1 MKTIGKKLRT
11 LLECILVVVVGGLL
25 IALINRIPED
35 DSPKVKNIIFLIGDG
50 MGISHITATM
60 IEQDYAP
67 LALERAEYIGLQK
80 TYSANNLI
88 TDSAAAGTALSTGSK
103 TYNGAIG
110 VDLTKKSVENIR
122 EVAEKLGMATGVVAT
137 YAVTHATPASFVGH
151 VENRNDQ
158 ETIAEQFIYSD
169 IDVFFGGGWRYFAD
183 RKDDRYLIDSLTE
196 HDYVVGT
203 NFNDIEYLREGKA
216 AVMVAEKGL
225 PSKLNG
231 RGSFLPDAT
240 TRALEILTANA
251 KAAKSG
257 FFLMVEGSQIDGEA
271 HGNNIDGV
279 IAEIRDFDEAVRVAF
294 DYADAHA
301 GTLVVV
307 TADHETGGLT
317 IINNNDRFD
326 VAQNPIKYHFSTGG
340 HSGGMVPIFAY
351 GAGADAFSRVLEN
364 TDIPHIM
371 KSLLTEK

>member
-1 MKTIGKKLRT
+1 MRR
-11 LLECILVVVVGGLL
+11 ILISLVYSIIFSITTSTAQQPV
-25 IALINRIPED
+25 R
-35 DSPKVKNIIFLIGDG
+35 NIIFMIGDG

-80 TYSANNLI
+80 TYSADNLI
-88 TDSAAAGTALSTGSK
+88 TDSAAAGTALAAGTK

-110 VDLTKKSVENIR
+110 VDSDKQPVENIR
-122 EVAEKLGMATGVVAT
+122 EVAERLGMATGVVAT

-151 VENRNDQ
+151 VESRHDQ
-158 ETIAEQFIYSD
+158 DRIAEQFLDSD
-169 IDVFFGGGWRYFAD
+169 IDVFFGGGQKFFSQRA
-183 RKDDRYLIDSLTE
+183 DSL
-196 HDYVVGT
+196 DLVVKLQEKGYT
-203 NFNDIEYLREGKA
+203 MSTSLEGLADVHSGKA
-216 AVMVAEKGL
+216 GILAARKGL
-225 PSKLNG
+225 PSILKG
-231 RGSFLPDAT
+231 RDTFLPDAT
-240 TRALEILTANA
+240 TKALEILTANA

-271 HGNNIDGV
+271 HGNNLEGV
-279 IAEIRDFDEAVRVAF
+279 VAEILDFDAAVKIAF
-294 DYADAHA
+294 DYADTHP

-317 IINNNDRFD
+317 IINNNNRFD
-326 VAQNPIKYHFSTGG
+326 VAQNPYEYHFSTGG

-364 TDIPHIM
+364 TDISTIM
-371 KSLLTEK
+371 KSLLTE